1 MVLPRLRFMERLLD
15 IYYIRQI
22 NAFTGWLVRRSL
34 GHESIFVNF
43 QRQERF
49 IHTGP
54 PSFIFCA
61 PEGLPS
67 ALQKNDREDVRNW
80 HAIFRCTEYEIW
92 ENKER
97 YVGKVTPL
105 RFGLTEEEKNFTL
118 TYVRDVISKYLKT
131 RERDSVSMEN
141 VPERFKEN
149 ASADVALWTHGA
161 LRGSSV
167 VENLPLITALEESA
181 VRSCCD
187 RRFKPLVSGELD
199 ATIIEVAIFSDL
211 RMPLL
216 RREIDAQAIYT
227 ANGYLL
233 RAGGAKGW
241 GLPTIFNGVTF
252 KGMHEFLGY
261 LLKKK
266 AHVPKNLL
274 PEASVESFTV
284 DNFVESAQSPKKAI
298 SLYGPVVRNELQT
311 IDVVAGRGADFL
323 CRIQET
329 DGNIPPIID
338 PLTGRRSQIDWA
350 RLVFI
355 AWTLALFGTGNN
367 SPRYVE
373 TARKTFKY
381 VMNNVYAHPY
391 FKDEMRC
398 MTLIYAYKL
407 ANVLGESVEAERIH
421 TAILN
426 LLPKL
431 SYEPARYSQI
441 ALHLIGCRQG
451 NTALS
456 TKAEAFSDAVLR
468 DYEHRVRSGSRMEL
482 SRFAELIPKSEAVSE
497 WYVSQQLPD
506 GSFPSVVGSRFAYT
520 RGTAKIFEV
529 LCLEPK
535 KNRDSIK
542 RAIKWLSEMQYDENN
557 SYFITED
564 VKKEIIGGFRHD
576 YVNQAVWID
585 AVGHVLLGA
594 ARLTTKSKES

>member
-97 YVGKVTPL
+97 YTGKVMPL
-105 RFGLTEEEKNFTL
+105 RFGLTEEEKNFALAHVRHTL
-118 TYVRDVISKYLKT
+118 GEYLKT
-131 RERDSVSMEN
+131 GKRPSSAEN
-141 VPERFKEN
+141 VPEKFQEN
-149 ASADVALWTHGA
+149 ASVDITLWMRGV
-161 LRGSSV
+161 LRGSCV
-167 VENLPLITALEESA
+167 AENMPLITALEESA
-181 VRSCCD
+181 VRSCRD
-187 RRFKPLVSGELD
+187 RRFKPLAAEELD
-199 ATIIEVAIFSDL
+199 ATVIEIALFSDL
-211 RMPLL
+211 RIPLL
-216 RREIDAQAIYT
+216 RREIDAPAIYT

-233 RAGGAKGW
+233 RTGGAKGW
-241 GLPTIFNGVTF
+241 GLPAIFNGVTF
-252 KGMHEFLGY
+252 KGMHEFLCY

-266 AHVPKNLL
+266 AHVSKNLL
-274 PEASVESFTV
+274 TEASVESFTV
-284 DNFVESAQSPKKAI
+284 DNFVESARSPRTAL
-298 SLYGPVVRNELQT
+298 SLYGPVVRSESRT
-311 IDVVAGRGADFL
+311 IDVVATRGADFL
-323 CRIQET
+323 CRMQEP

-338 PLTGRRSQIDWA
+338 PLTGRRIQIDWA
-350 RLVFI
+350 RMAFTS
-355 AWTLALFGTGNN
+355 WTLALFGTVSN
-367 SPRYVE
+367 SLLYVE
-373 TARKTFKY
+373 TARKAFMY
-381 VMNNVYAHPY
+381 VMNNIYTHPY
-391 FKDEMRC
+391 LRDEMRC